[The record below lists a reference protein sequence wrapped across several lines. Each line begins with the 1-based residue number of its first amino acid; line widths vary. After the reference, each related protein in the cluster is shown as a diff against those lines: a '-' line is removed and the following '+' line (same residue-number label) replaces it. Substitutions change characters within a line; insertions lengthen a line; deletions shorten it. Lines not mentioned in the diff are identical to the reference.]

1 LASKLPKW
9 EAQLWSYLA
18 TGNGMHCPLL
28 NCCTSKLRKECCA
41 DTNREKLN
49 LLISSDGQF
58 NPDNF
63 DQLKLCGVGVMP
75 HVERLAEQ
83 QLRRGNITGI
93 PVPTDLIQLVGEGHP
108 IEVRQLDLRACC
120 AATWLLQDGWV
131 IQISN
136 AASPYSSRLALFHEA
151 FHIIAHNRCPFPVFN
166 KRGAN
171 QGYFNELLADYFAI
185 CILMP
190 KKHVREKWAE
200 AKDVTKMSDTFEVP
214 KSIMWLRLREMD
226 LID

>member
-75 HVERLAEQ
+75 HVERLAE
-83 QLRRGNITGI
+83 
-93 PVPTDLIQLVGEGHP
+93 LVGEGHP